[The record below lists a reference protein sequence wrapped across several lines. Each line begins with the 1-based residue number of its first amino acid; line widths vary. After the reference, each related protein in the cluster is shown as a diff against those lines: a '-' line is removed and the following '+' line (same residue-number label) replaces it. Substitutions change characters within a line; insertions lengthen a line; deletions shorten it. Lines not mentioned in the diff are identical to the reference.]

1 MTAGSTALDIEVTAL
16 DELDLDAVP
25 PCEII
30 FVNRVT
36 GHQFECG
43 KPSVIRMH
51 MACGRCSRSST
62 RFMCRQCYDDLLS
75 SRLSCWY
82 CFTKTGTKLM
92 VGTYRE
98 S

>member
-1 MTAGSTALDIEVTAL
+1 MSTGLDIEVTTL
-16 DELDLDAVP
+16 DELDLESVP
-25 PCEII
+25 PCEIV
-30 FVNRVT
+30 FVNRET
-36 GHQFECG
+36 KHQFPCG

-51 MACGRCSRSST
+51 MSCGRCSRNST
-62 RFMCRQCYDDLLS
+62 RFMCQQCYDDLRN

-82 CFTKTGTKLM
+82 CFTETGNKLM